1 MLLLFF
7 IHSDLESNVMGGL
20 GKGVY
25 VLMTGLDYER
35 LVLSGGPLG
44 LMQAAC
50 DIAFE
55 YAHQREAFGTKIG
68 TFQLMQGK
76 MADMYTTLNASR
88 AYLYSVA
95 KAADKGHVSN
105 KVGCS
110 FLERLQRNRFLLPI

>member
-1 MLLLFF
+1 
-7 IHSDLESNVMGGL
+7 MGGT

-50 DIAFE
+50 DIAFD

-68 TFQLMQGK
+68 TFQVGLPPVWGRKEFSADARKDGRHVHDAECLSSLPLYRRQGGRQG
-76 MADMYTTLNASR
+76 AR
-88 AYLYSVA
+88 
-95 KAADKGHVSN
+95 
-105 KVGCS
+105 
-110 FLERLQRNRFLLPI
+110 LE